1 MQTRGGVVGRL
12 VTLGTHAGTA
22 RPLLPSASP
31 SGLKEKECIMQN
43 SYAERKCFFFC
54 SEEGRLVGGYSINI
68 VATKLHRYA
77 ARGRQLLLEGY
88 ERNLQMKLFSF
99 FNDLALVCNGMS
111 AGSWW
116 RY

>member
-1 MQTRGGVVGRL
+1 MGRL

-77 ARGRQLLLEGY
+77 ARGRQLLLEEY

>member
-1 MQTRGGVVGRL
+1 MGRL

-31 SGLKEKECIMQN
+31 SGLKEKGVH
-43 SYAERKCFFFC
+43 YAKFLRRKEMLFFC

-99 FNDLALVCNGMS
+99 FNDLALVSNGMS